1 MQVFPTFALYNDRNE
16 NIVKHY
22 TDTDEQQLAEQLR
35 CGNAAAMRVFYD
47 RYGGLLTAVCARY
60 ITDSESLKD
69 VMQDSMV
76 QLLTHVSDFKYR
88 GEGSLRAWATKIVV
102 TQALRYLREET
113 RREWQTIDWDVAD
126 VPEEDD
132 PPVNDI
138 PPDVIQQMVRRLPTG
153 YRTVFNL
160 YVFEHKSHQEI
171 AQLLGIKKDSSASQ
185 LSRAKNLLA
194 QMIRQYTNTQQ

>member
-69 VMQDSMV
+69 VMQVSMV
-76 QLLTHVSDFKYR
+76 QLLPHVSDFKYR
-88 GEGSLRAWATKIVV
+88 NCEFLI
-102 TQALRYLREET
+102 
-113 RREWQTIDWDVAD
+113 
-126 VPEEDD
+126 
-132 PPVNDI
+132 
-138 PPDVIQQMVRRLPTG
+138 
-153 YRTVFNL
+153 
-160 YVFEHKSHQEI
+160 
-171 AQLLGIKKDSSASQ
+171 
-185 LSRAKNLLA
+185 
-194 QMIRQYTNTQQ
+194 